1 MSGLDQEF
9 GDRIVAENLDA
20 TTPDGVAAVEELGFS
35 NHGIV
40 IRSGDGEVLLKQPD
54 HDVDMDEVRRRLGE
68 LVAGD

>member
-1 MSGLDQEF
+1 MSGLDEEF

-20 TTPDGVAAVEELGFS
+20 TTPDGVAAVADLGFG

-68 LVAGD
+68 LVGGD